1 MKINKMMR
9 IKITMKIKKEWILTN
24 QPTFWMLISSNNLIK
39 KSGWEIAKM
48 YSRIFQISINKNIK
62 MHLVYLAQ

>member
-9 IKITMKIKKEWILTN
+9 IKITIKIKKEWILTN
-24 QPTFWMLISSNNLIK
+24 QPTFQMLISSNNLIK
-39 KSGWEIAKM
+39 KSGQEIGKM
-48 YSRIFQISINKNIK
+48 YSRIFQIWINKNIK

>member
-24 QPTFWMLISSNNLIK
+24 QPTFQMLISSNNLIK
-39 KSGWEIAKM
+39 KSGQEIGKM
-48 YSRIFQISINKNIK
+48 YSRIFQIWINKNIK